1 MAQGKRHYCL
11 ALPIDAAVPFLPWTV
26 FIYFFACLIFWFF
39 LYRRV
44 AALPRRTADR
54 FFCANL
60 LGKAISFF
68 FFVFFPTTMTQP
80 EPLLYG
86 AAFAGASV
94 IWEREE
100 WSLTKMTLTHLLV
113 CSLATFPIAYCMY
126 WMEHS
131 VSGVLLYFG
140 VFLMIYAAIWLGQYS
155 SIKRKLDAINRKM
168 SEKNF

>member
-1 MAQGKRHYCL
+1 MKKKIIMRA
-11 ALPIDAAVPFLPWTV
+11 
-26 FIYFFACLIFWFF
+26 
-39 LYRRV
+39 
-44 AALPRRTADR
+44 
-54 FFCANL
+54 L
-60 LGKAISFF
+60 LGAPIGLAISTIISSAISYARGGGSYRAI
-68 FFVFFPTTMTQP
+68 VP
-80 EPLLYG
+80 ELAADCGSELSAVTLQALCSLLYG